1 MATRGGRYQGH
12 CDKRISLASR
22 TLTCARAR
30 TSQNQNDK
38 ASDQP
43 PTPRSAYFD
52 HPEALTLPDL
62 WGKIVGGAENRP
74 EIGYH
79 RARTAEKV
87 PPGPSRA
94 SNDGHRPTL
103 VTIAVP
109 IEMARNDRRRAFCRR
124 SRRSRSRTRPARS
137 PSPAGSLATA
147 RRAAS
152 PGWRDRRPLTL
163 GAGRGARSPA
173 PPLDRDYRSVSALRP
188 RHRTRCLRLGRLWLS
203 PSFKRAS
210 GVISAP
216 CWAPRGYVCALGVE
230 ELP

>member
-1 MATRGGRYQGH
+1 MTIPRPLR
-12 CDKRISLASR
+12 
-22 TLTCARAR
+22 
-30 TSQNQNDK
+30 SQICGVG
-38 ASDQP
+38 
-43 PTPRSAYFD
+43 
-52 HPEALTLPDL
+52 L
-62 WGKIVGGAENRP
+62 WVGAENRP
-74 EIGYH
+74 EIGHH